1 MLCPK
6 KNPVNNF
13 YVYVYIDPRNLEE
26 FYFGN
31 GRGSRK
37 DAHLSDTSDSEKA
50 RRIADIH
57 KAGLK
62 PIIRVIAR
70 DLSEHDALL
79 VEKTLLWKL
88 GRQLTNISSGHYSE
102 NFRPHNT
109 MHLELSGF
117 DYQSKV
123 YYYNVG
129 EGSHRNWGDY
139 KRLGFISAGQGIR
152 WRDAMIGFQKGDVV
166 AAYLK
171 NRGFVGIGVLTDR
184 AKPIR
189 EVIIKGKPLL
199 SHNLHCQRM
208 ADNAESDELC
218 EYVAPVKWEAAVERD
233 QAKWKTKAGIYTT
246 THVRALLD
254 GQPKTIAF
262 LEREFG
268 VNVRELVA

>member
-1 MLCPK
+1 M
-6 KNPVNNF
+6 NNY
-13 YVYVYIDPRNLEE
+13 YVYVYIDPRNFEE
-26 FYFGN
+26 FYFGK

-37 DAHLSDTSDSEKA
+37 DAHLSDASDSEKA
-50 RRIADIH
+50 RRIAAIK

-70 DLSEHDALL
+70 NLSEHDALL

-88 GRQLTNISSGHYSE
+88 GRQLTNVSSGHYSE

-117 DYQSKV
+117 DYQSSI

-129 EGSHRNWGDY
+129 EGPHRNWDDY
-139 KRLGFISAGQGIR
+139 RKFGFISAGQGIR
-152 WRDAMIGFQKGDVV
+152 WRDAMLEFQKGDVV
-166 AAYLK
+166 DAYLK
-171 NRGFVGIGVLTDR
+171 GHGFVGIGKITDR

-199 SHNLHCQRM
+199 SLHLKCKNM

-218 EYVAPVKWEAAVERD
+218 EYVALVKWVVAVERD
-233 QAKWKTKAGIYTT
+233 RAKWKSKAGIYTT
-246 THVRALLD
+246 THVRASLD

-262 LEREFG
+262 LEKEFG

>member
-1 MLCPK
+1 M
-6 KNPVNNF
+6 NNF

-26 FYFGN
+26 FYFGK

-37 DAHLSDTSDSEKA
+37 DAHLSDTTDSEKT
-50 RRIADIH
+50 RRIAAIH

-70 DLSEHDALL
+70 DLSEHDAFLI
-79 VEKTLLWKL
+79 EKTLLWKL
-88 GRQLTNISSGHYSE
+88 GRQLTNVSSGHYSE

-109 MHLELSGF
+109 LHLELSGF
-117 DYQSKV
+117 DYQRGV

-129 EGSHRNWGDY
+129 EGTHRNWDDY
-139 KRLGFISAGQGIR
+139 RGLGFISAGQGVR
-152 WRDAMIGFQKGDVV
+152 WRDAMLGFQKGDVV

-171 NRGFVGIGVLTDR
+171 NHGFVGIGVLTDR

-189 EVIIKGKPLL
+189 EVTIKGKPLL
-199 SHNLHCQRM
+199 SHNLRCPRM
-208 ADNAESDELC
+208 AENAESDELC
-218 EYVAPVKWEAAVERD
+218 EYVAPVKWAAAVERE
-233 QAKWKTKAGIYTT
+233 QAKWKAKAGIYTT
-246 THVRALLD
+246 THMRASLD
-254 GQPKTIAF
+254 GQPKTMAF